1 MLHND
6 AAQQRPGEMPASA
19 PKTSQKSLRAQ
30 GQAKSRIPTL
40 KRASS
45 RHEDT
50 DATGLTD
57 GNMETSH
64 IIHIHGRHSPPTRLL
79 LTTPATTQMLQN
91 PQSPTKILRQEPKLL
106 PQPARHHSFGEGH
119 VQARSVLRLDHG
131 TEQKQLPRH
140 ETEDLQQNS
149 ERSKHAQKLAES
161 WLDTRMY
168 LDSHT
173 DSDTHSMHSAPPAAQ
188 QPRKDRESLQ
198 NSLNEKY
205 EHVAPASWSARYHP
219 FGEGHGQTGTVLGPV
234 QGSEQDMQFFATQEL
249 QRQNLH

>member
-1 MLHND
+1 M
-6 AAQQRPGEMPASA
+6 
-19 PKTSQKSLRAQ
+19 
-30 GQAKSRIPTL
+30 
-40 KRASS
+40 
-45 RHEDT
+45 
-50 DATGLTD
+50 
-57 GNMETSH
+57 
-64 IIHIHGRHSPPTRLL
+64 
-79 LTTPATTQMLQN
+79 
-91 PQSPTKILRQEPKLL
+91 LL
-106 PQPARHHSFGEGH
+106 PQPARYHSFGEGH
-119 VQARSVLRLDHG
+119 VQARSVLGLEHG
-131 TEQKQLPRH
+131 TEQQQLPRH

-234 QGSEQDMQFFATQEL
+234 QGSEQDMHFFATQEL
-249 QRQNLH
+249 QRQNLHRGREATPHSQAWAQQNKSESSRPLHTTLFAPRFHPMGGSFTQKEYGGDKALNSIQDA